1 MNRTIKMEGDNTM
14 KKEKSEVKDMLRLPI
29 IVVILFITALF
40 ILFYIDKKI
49 TDSKRQEIINN
60 EQRLI
65 ELNIDLISND
75 VTNIMNDLHFLEG
88 TYNFYLN
95 NKIKFNDIE
104 ETWKLFAENS
114 RKYDQIRFLDKD
126 GNETIR
132 INYSNEKSYIVPKKD
147 LQNKK
152 DRYYFYET
160 IKLNKNQHYISKL
173 DLNIEHNKIEEPIKP
188 MIRFSTKVYYKDEF
202 IGIIVLNYL
211 AENILKDFKKISL
224 NSMGEIYLL
233 NSSGYW
239 IAGGKNDENWAFM
252 YDEKKKISFKNKFP
266 LEWKT
271 MNDGEKIFSSQNGY
285 YIWNELKTKDGYHEN
300 NEGTIVLG
308 DGNFRVVSSIDNK
321 NKNLY
326 IFSENI
332 FEKIYRII
340 RVNWFL
346 FILIGLIA
354 VMIEILA
361 VVLKKAYLRMRYIAD
376 HDGLTKVYTRRAGME
391 RLENLL
397 SKENRRKNH
406 ELSIC
411 FVDVNGLKQ
420 VNDVLGHEKGD
431 ELILTV
437 ANTMKKI
444 LREDDLIIR
453 FGGDEFLIVFLEANH
468 LIAENIWNRIV
479 AVFEEINLTEDRKYL
494 LSVSHGIIESK
505 TSNETIM
512 DEIIKTADAKMYEE
526 KKRIK
531 SEGFNVLK

>member
-252 YDEKKKISFKNKFP
+252 YDEKKEINFKNKFP